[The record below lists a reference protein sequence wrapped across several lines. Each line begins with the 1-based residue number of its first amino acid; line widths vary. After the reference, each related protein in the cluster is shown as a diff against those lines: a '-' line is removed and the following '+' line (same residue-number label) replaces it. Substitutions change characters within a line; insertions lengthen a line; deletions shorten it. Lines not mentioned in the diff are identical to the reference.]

1 MYTAKKQCPGTESSA
16 LDTATGK
23 AELRNIQNVL
33 QRRKAERGKHA
44 VNHRVE
50 PVVERRMVP
59 RELHHH
65 PALARLLYQRNR
77 QEIFNHQP
85 QRRPAQQHLQRPRQ
99 RALDHAGSK
108 PRQCAEQH
116 QLQKQPRRFFFDP
129 VEPVDLHHQK
139 HGRHQ
144 RGKQQKRTHKLPFLQ

>member
-16 LDTATGK
+16 LDTATAK
-23 AELRNIQNVL
+23 PNCATYRMFSSAA
-33 QRRKAERGKHA
+33 KPSAA
-44 VNHRVE
+44 NHRVE